1 MLTDYDEVNMEN
13 YAVNLQ
19 DKIQKLIDQYTS
31 AKKKIEELEMENSL
45 LADQNIQL
53 ISQIE
58 DSQKNNQAG
67 SEQMK
72 ALEARINELVSEQT
86 ELKTALAGFENIASD
101 AISKI
106 DVIFPELDEL

>member
-1 MLTDYDEVNMEN
+1 MEN

-67 SEQMK
+67 AEQVSH
-72 ALEARINELVSEQT
+72 LEARVKELETEQA
-86 ELKTALAGFENIASD
+86 ELRQALSGFENIASD

>member
-1 MLTDYDEVNMEN
+1 MEN

-67 SEQMK
+67 AEQVSN
-72 ALEARINELVSEQT
+72 LEARVKELETEQA
-86 ELKTALAGFENIASD
+86 ELRQALSGFENIASD

>member
-1 MLTDYDEVNMEN
+1 MEN

-19 DKIQKLIDQYTS
+19 DKIQKLINQYTA
-31 AKKKIEELEMENSL
+31 AKNKIEELEMENSL

-58 DSQKNNQAG
+58 DSQK
-67 SEQMK
+67 SSQMD
-72 ALEARINELVSEQT
+72 AEHASQLEARVHALETQEA
-86 ELKTALAGFENIASD
+86 ELKAALSGFEDIASD

>member
-1 MLTDYDEVNMEN
+1 MEN

-19 DKIQKLIDQYTS
+19 DKIQKLIDQYTA

-53 ISQIE
+53 IGQIE
-58 DSQKNNQAG
+58 DSQKSNQAG
-67 SEQMK
+67 AEQVSG
-72 ALEARINELVSEQT
+72 LEARIKELEAEQA

>member
-1 MLTDYDEVNMEN
+1 MEN

-67 SEQMK
+67 AEQVSS
-72 ALEARINELVSEQT
+72 LEARVKELEGEQA
-86 ELKTALAGFENIASD
+86 ELRQALSGFENIASD